1 MGFPLYD
8 ICCFYLAIFNI
19 VSLCLISVSLIST
32 CLDVFLLEFILSAH
46 LGLDYFLSH
55 AGDIFNYNL
64 FKNFLI
70 HFVLLCSGTPVI
82 WMSVCLIL
90 FQKSLRLSS
99 VLFIHFNLFCSSEVI
114 STKLSSSSLICS
126 SASDILLLISSR
138 VFFISVIVLSLY
150 VYSLILLDLVN
161 WFKHFLHYVFK
172 VFDHL
177 YYHYSE
183 FFFR

>member
-64 FKNFLI
+64 FKNFLSPFI
-70 HFVLLCSGTPVI
+70 FLFFFWDPQNSNVGAFNIVPKVSEAIFDYHFFPLYPALQQLLPSFYLSAHLCVLLLP
-82 WMSVCLIL
+82 LIYYW
-90 FQKSLRLSS
+90 F
-99 VLFIHFNLFCSSEVI
+99 
-114 STKLSSSSLICS
+114 
-126 SASDILLLISSR
+126 LLGY
-138 VFFISVIVLSLY
+138 F
-150 VYSLILLDLVN
+150 
-161 WFKHFLHYVFK
+161 
-172 VFDHL
+172 
-177 YYHYSE
+177 
-183 FFFR
+183 